1 MASIA
6 SARLL
11 STRRLS
17 FGFVMLVVAGLVAML
32 VYGVAHK
39 GTYAGI
45 QLDGKPAPDFTLE
58 LFDGG
63 SITLSDL
70 AGKPVVINLWASWC
84 GPCREEAPVLE
95 AGWQAYKD
103 KGVVFNGVN
112 VQDGEDDA
120 RAFIKEF
127 HITYANGPDS
137 TNRISVNYGLT
148 GLPETIFVAPDGTVT
163 RKHIGALNERL
174 LRNYVAEILR

>member
-6 SARLL
+6 SARLP
-11 STRRLS
+11 SARRLS

-45 QLDGKPAPDFTLE
+45 ELAGKPAPDFTLE
-58 LFDGG
+58 LFGGG
-63 SITLSDL
+63 SITLSEL
-70 AGKPVVINLWASWC
+70 AGRPVVINLWASWC

-103 KGVVFNGVN
+103 KGVVFIGVN
-112 VQDGEDDA
+112 VQDNESDA
-120 RAFIKEF
+120 LAFIKEF
-127 HITYANGPDS
+127 RQTYPNGPDS
-137 TNRISVNYGLT
+137 TNRISVSYGLT
-148 GLPETIFVAPDGTVT
+148 GLPETIFVKRDGTIT

-174 LRNYVAEILR
+174 MRNYVAEIMK